1 MASDRVAPEYR
12 IRLRI
17 DRPDPA
23 AYAGYVNYPT
33 ACISDAF
40 RKRQTLPPEVKPVWG
55 PPGRIAGPAITVKAT
70 PGDEILALKAIEIA
84 HPGDVIVVSGADH
97 PLNCFWGGI
106 MSTMAKVRGVAA
118 LVTDGMIRD
127 LQQCREVQF
136 PIWASGVTPV
146 APNMDVPPGELNLPI
161 QFGGVTI
168 HPGDLVVA
176 DEDGVAIVPKKLIP
190 AVATAVEAR
199 FAKEDAWLQQIHAT
213 RAMILKETVDALL
226 AKRTVEYLD

>member
-1 MASDRVAPEYR
+1 MSDRVMPEYR
-12 IRLRI
+12 IRLQV

-23 AYAGYVNYPT
+23 SYAGYTEYPT

-40 RKRQTLPPEVKPVWG
+40 RKRQTLPPAIKPVWG
-55 PPGRIAGPAITVKAT
+55 PTGRIVGPAITVKAT

-84 HPGDVIVVSGADH
+84 QPGDVIIVAGADH

-118 LVTDGMIRD
+118 LIADGMIRD
-127 LQQCREVQF
+127 LEQCRSASF
-136 PIWASGVTPV
+136 PIWATGVTPV

-161 QFGGVTI
+161 TIGEVTI

-176 DEDGVAIVPKKLIP
+176 DEDGVAIVPKAQIT
-190 AVATAVEAR
+190 AVAEAVKAR
-199 FAKEDAWLQQIHAT
+199 IAKEDAWLTKIYETKQ
-213 RAMILKETVDALL
+213 MILKDSVESLL

>member
-1 MASDRVAPEYR
+1 MSNDRVLPEYR
-12 IRLRI
+12 IRLKI

-23 AYAGYVNYPT
+23 AYQGYVDYPT

-40 RKRQTLPPEVKPVWG
+40 RKRQTLPPSIKPVWG

-84 HPGDVIVVSGADH
+84 QPGDIIIVAGADH
-97 PLNCFWGGI
+97 ELNCFWGGI

-118 LVTDGMIRD
+118 LVAHGMIRD
-127 LQQCREVQF
+127 VAQCREAGF
-136 PIWASGVTPV
+136 PIWATGITPV

-161 QFGGVTI
+161 TIGEVTI

-176 DEDGVAIVPKKLIP
+176 DEDGVAVVPREQIG
-190 AVATAVEAR
+190 AVEAAVKAR
-199 FAKEDAWLQQIHAT
+199 IAKEDGWLEKIHET
-213 RAMILKETVDALL
+213 KQMILKDSVESLL
-226 AKRTVEYLD
+226 ARRTVEYLD

>member
-17 DRPDPA
+17 ERPDPA
-23 AYAGYVNYPT
+23 SYAGYINYPT

-40 RKRQTLPPEVKPVWG
+40 RKRQTLPPAVKPVWG
-55 PPGRIAGPAITVKAT
+55 PPGRIVGPAITVKAT

-84 HPGDVIVVSGADH
+84 QPGDVIVVAGVEH

-106 MSTMAKVRGVAA
+106 MSVMARVRGVAA

-127 LQQCREVQF
+127 LQKCREARF
-136 PIWASGVTPV
+136 PIWANGVTPV
-146 APNMDVPPGELNLPI
+146 APNMDVPPGELNLPLI
-161 QFGGVTI
+161 FGSVTV

-176 DEDGVAIVPKKLIP
+176 DEDGVAIVPMVMIADVAA
-190 AVATAVEAR
+190 AVQAR
-199 FAKEDAWLQQIHAT
+199 IAKEDAWLEQIHAT
-213 RAMILKETVDALL
+213 KEMILRENVEALL
-226 AKRTVEYLD
+226 AKRIVEYLG